1 MPFILKTSNLIL
13 ISDVSVK
20 NDPKGKKK
28 THILHKHCFQEK
40 ERKKNELL
48 G

>member
-28 THILHKHCFQEK
+28 NSYFTQALFSRKRKEK
-40 ERKKNELL
+40 K
-48 G
+48 